1 MTKPELFTLL
11 CSLEALLETE
21 HNAKA
26 LEVIKRVISQIEVK
40 PAGNEKTGQ
49 EDT

>member
-21 HNAKA
+21 NSDKA
-26 LEVIKRVISQIEVK
+26 LDVIKRVITQIEVK
-40 PAGNEKTGQ
+40 PKDESKK
-49 EDT
+49 